1 MADNT
6 DNSGSMKSGTG
17 TNPLEDEN
25 GDEESNGA
33 ATQAQQSEQAGD
45 GPIGGIEET
54 PLEETDAVEDVPFE
68 DSEYPLKMVRDNVKS
83 SRDGKT
89 IQIGAYKGTV
99 KRGVRGEKIV
109 DSALDDEMMTMDFKE
124 AVYLAGLANLDD
136 VYRILLTWGYDD
148 DTSLYD

>member
-1 MADNT
+1 MADN

-99 KRGVRGEKIV
+99 DRGVRGEKIV

>member
-1 MADNT
+1 
-6 DNSGSMKSGTG
+6 MKSGTG
-17 TNPLEDEN
+17 SFPDDDS
-25 GDEESNGA
+25 GEESNGA
-33 ATQAQQSEQAGD
+33 ATQAQQAEQAGD
-45 GPIGGIEET
+45 DPIGGIEET

-99 KRGVRGEKIV
+99 DRGVRGEKIV